1 MATMLNY
8 NIRTVIQPATV
19 FGAKRLNTFFLP
31 NIHRLVISMHT
42 RLILKEHV
50 MDLFSLLQ
58 DRRYYNLQVFTFVAM
73 AIPVAN
79 QPCCI
84 RNKND
89 TLTEKHVLPGS
100 Q

>member
-1 MATMLNY
+1 
-8 NIRTVIQPATV
+8 
-19 FGAKRLNTFFLP
+19 
-31 NIHRLVISMHT
+31 
-42 RLILKEHV
+42 
-50 MDLFSLLQ
+50 
-58 DRRYYNLQVFTFVAM
+58 M